1 MMFSF
6 SRIMASGLILLA
18 FLCGLFIPLPSAQ
31 AAESTK
37 MVLFEICDRSGYN
50 DPNLNATLLT
60 KLRSQFRFP
69 KYEIAMIPAAKTAID
84 RPTLER
90 IVADKA
96 ADGAVALEI
105 GYLRNF
111 TIYLRD
117 EILEETDLTLFLTY
131 YDKKSGQYGQ
141 FKANRSATEIM
152 GIYSGPQPLAL
163 DALEE
168 LLNRLDKV
176 FPRQFPGPRY

>member
-6 SRIMASGLILLA
+6 SRILTSGLVLLA
-18 FLCGLFIPLPSAQ
+18 FLCGLFSPLPSVQ
-31 AAESTK
+31 AAESSK
-37 MVLFEICDRSGYN
+37 IVLHEIRDRSGYN
-50 DPNLNATLLT
+50 DPNLNAVLLT

-69 KYEIAMIPAAKTAID
+69 KYEIIMVPAAKTAID
-84 RPTLER
+84 RQTLER
-90 IVADKA
+90 IVADKT

-105 GYLRNF
+105 SHLWNF

-117 EILEETDLTLFLTY
+117 EILEETHLTLNLTY
-131 YDKKSGQYGQ
+131 FDKKSGQYGQ
-141 FKANRSATEIM
+141 YKADRSATEIM
-152 GIYSGPQPLAL
+152 GVYSGPQPLAL

>member
-6 SRIMASGLILLA
+6 PRILASGLILLA
-18 FLCGLFIPLPSAQ
+18 FLCGLFTPLPYAQ
-31 AAESTK
+31 AAEPTK
-37 MVLFEICDRSGYN
+37 IVVHEIRDRSGYN
-50 DPNLNATLLT
+50 DPNLNAALLT

-69 KYEIAMIPAAKTAID
+69 KYETLIIPAAKAAID
-84 RPTLER
+84 RQTLER
-90 IVADKA
+90 IVADKT

-105 GYLRNF
+105 SYLRNY

-117 EILEETDLTLFLTY
+117 EILEETTLTLSLTY
-131 YDKKSGQYGQ
+131 YDKQANQYGQ
-141 FKANRSATEIM
+141 LKADRSATEIM
-152 GIYSGPQPLAL
+152 GVYSGPQPLAL

-176 FPRQFPGPRY
+176 FPRQFPGQRY

>member
-1 MMFSF
+1 MMFSYH
-6 SRIMASGLILLA
+6 RILVSILILIA
-18 FLCGLFIPLPSAQ
+18 IVCGLFSPLPAVQ
-31 AAESTK
+31 AVDSTK
-37 MVLFEICDRSGYN
+37 IVLHEIRDHSGYN
-50 DPNLNATLLT
+50 DPNLNAALLT

-69 KYEIAMIPAAKTAID
+69 KYEIVMIPAAKTAID

-141 FKANRSATEIM
+141 FKADRSATEIM
-152 GIYSGPQPLAL
+152 GVYSGPQPLAL

-176 FPRQFPGPRY
+176 FPRQIPGPRY

>member
-6 SRIMASGLILLA
+6 SRILASSLIMLA
-18 FLCGLFIPLPSAQ
+18 FLCGLFTPLPSAQ
-31 AAESTK
+31 AAEPTK
-37 MVLFEICDRSGYN
+37 IVLHEIRDRSGYN
-50 DPNLNATLLT
+50 EPNLNAALLT

-69 KYEIAMIPAAKTAID
+69 KYEIVMIPAAKTAID
-84 RPTLER
+84 RPMLER
-90 IVADKA
+90 IVADKT

-105 GYLRNF
+105 GYLRNY

-117 EILEETDLTLFLTY
+117 EILEETTLTLFLTY
-131 YDKKSGQYGQ
+131 YDKKTGQYGH
-141 FKANRSATEIM
+141 FKADRSATEIM
-152 GIYSGPQPLAL
+152 GVYSGPQPLAL

>member
-1 MMFSF
+1 MMFSYH
-6 SRIMASGLILLA
+6 RILVSILILIA
-18 FLCGLFIPLPSAQ
+18 IVCGLFSPLPYAQ
-31 AAESTK
+31 AAEPTK
-37 MVLFEICDRSGYN
+37 IVLFEITDRSGYN
-50 DPNLNATLLT
+50 DPNLNAALLT

-69 KYEIAMIPAAKTAID
+69 KYEIVVTPAAQTAIN
-84 RPTLER
+84 RQMLER
-90 IVADKA
+90 IVADKT

-131 YDKKSGQYGQ
+131 YDKKSSQYGQ
-141 FKANRSATEIM
+141 LKADRSATEIM
-152 GIYSGPQPLAL
+152 GVYSGPQPLAL
-163 DALEE
+163 DALEQ

>member
-1 MMFSF
+1 MMFSYH
-6 SRIMASGLILLA
+6 RILVSILILIA
-18 FLCGLFIPLPSAQ
+18 IVCGLFSPLPAVQ
-31 AAESTK
+31 AVDSTK
-37 MVLFEICDRSGYN
+37 IVLHEIRDHSGYN
-50 DPNLNATLLT
+50 DPNLNAALLT

-69 KYEIAMIPAAKTAID
+69 KYEIVMIPAAKTAID

-96 ADGAVALEI
+96 ADGAVVLDI

-152 GIYSGPQPLAL
+152 GVYSGPQPLAL

-176 FPRQFPGPRY
+176 FPRQIPGPRY

>member
-1 MMFSF
+1 MFSF

-18 FLCGLFIPLPSAQ
+18 FLCGLFTPLPSAQ

-37 MVLFEICDRSGYN
+37 IVLSEICDRSGYN
-50 DPNLNATLLT
+50 DPNLNAALMT

-69 KYEIAMIPAAKTAID
+69 KYEIVMISAAKTVID

-90 IVADKA
+90 IVADKT
-96 ADGAVALEI
+96 ADGAVVLEI
-105 GYLRNF
+105 SHLWNF
-111 TIYLRD
+111 TVYLRD
-117 EILEETDLTLFLTY
+117 EILEETHLTMNLTY
-131 YDKKSGQYGQ
+131 FDKKSGQYGQ
-141 FKANRSATEIM
+141 LKANRSATEFM
-152 GIYSGPQPLAL
+152 GIYSGPQPLAM

>member
-1 MMFSF
+1 MFSF
-6 SRIMASGLILLA
+6 SRILASGLILLA
-18 FLCGLFIPLPSAQ
+18 FLCGLFTPLPYVQ
-31 AAESTK
+31 AAEPTK
-37 MVLFEICDRSGYN
+37 IVVHEIRDRSGYN
-50 DPNLNATLLT
+50 DPNLNAALLT

-69 KYEIAMIPAAKTAID
+69 KYETLIIPTAKAAID
-84 RPTLER
+84 RQMLER
-90 IVADKA
+90 IVADKT

-105 GYLRNF
+105 GYLRNY

-117 EILEETDLTLFLTY
+117 EILEETTLTLFLAY
-131 YDKKSGQYGQ
+131 YDKQTNQYGQ
-141 FKANRSATEIM
+141 FKADRSATEIM
-152 GIYSGPQPLAL
+152 GVYSGPQPLAL

>member
-1 MMFSF
+1 MFSF
-6 SRIMASGLILLA
+6 SRILASGLILLA
-18 FLCGLFIPLPSAQ
+18 FLCGLFTPLPYVQ
-31 AAESTK
+31 AAEPTK
-37 MVLFEICDRSGYN
+37 IVLHEIRDRSGYN
-50 DPNLNATLLT
+50 EPNLNAALLT

-69 KYEIAMIPAAKTAID
+69 KYEIIMIPAAKTPID
-84 RPTLER
+84 RPMLER
-90 IVADKA
+90 IVADKT

-105 GYLRNF
+105 GYLRNS

-141 FKANRSATEIM
+141 LKANRSAIEIM

-176 FPRQFPGPRY
+176 FPRQFPGSRY

>member
-1 MMFSF
+1 MMFSYH
-6 SRIMASGLILLA
+6 RILVSILILIA
-18 FLCGLFIPLPSAQ
+18 IVCGLFSPLPAVQ
-31 AAESTK
+31 AVDSSKIVLAE
-37 MVLFEICDRSGYN
+37 IRDRSGYN
-50 DPNLNATLLT
+50 DPNLNAALLT

-69 KYEIAMIPAAKTAID
+69 KYEIVMIPAAKTAID

-90 IVADKA
+90 IVAA
-96 ADGAVALEI
+96 NSADGTVALEI

-117 EILEETDLTLFLTY
+117 EILEETYLTLFLTY

-141 FKANRSATEIM
+141 FKADRSATEIM
-152 GIYSGPQPLAL
+152 GVYSGPQPLAL

-176 FPRQFPGPRY
+176 FPRQIPGPRY